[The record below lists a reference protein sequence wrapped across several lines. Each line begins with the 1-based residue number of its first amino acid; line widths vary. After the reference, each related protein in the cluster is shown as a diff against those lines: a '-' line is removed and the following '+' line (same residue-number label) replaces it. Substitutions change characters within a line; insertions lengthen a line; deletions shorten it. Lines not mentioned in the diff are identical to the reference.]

1 MSRQKQT
8 EYVPEAMPGNLP
20 GNSPAWEEPFRKLLD
35 SAQIQL
41 LLDKEIVRGIMAVW
55 TMPSGVMVIII
66 LTFVFFFLAFS
77 STLFHIP
84 TTIMTPLI

>member
-66 LTFVFFFLAFS
+66 LTFFFFFAFS